1 MRDINF
7 VQALEKAVKEKYG
20 EEATF
25 NPKQF
30 WDENREKQYIEEVKQ
45 AYKKEYLNIETQE
58 KIEVDGVLMPKKLIN
73 RNNLK
78 ECSLC
83 NTYSFNKRD
92 DLYLNKFKACYKCYL
107 CKLEDKK
114 NG

>member
-1 MRDINF
+1 MKDLNYI
-7 VQALEKAVKEKYG
+7 QALEKAVKEKYG
-20 EEATF
+20 DLATQ

-30 WDENREKQYIEEVKQ
+30 WDEVKEKEYIEQQKEFLSKKYLSEQTREKV
-45 AYKKEYLNIETQE
+45 
-58 KIEVDGVLMPKKLIN
+58 EVDGVLLPKKLIN
-73 RNNLK
+73 KVAEK

-83 NTYSFNKRD
+83 KKYSFNKRD

-107 CKLEDKK
+107 CELEDKK